1 MEQKLFDE
9 DLKREIQKLSQVQ
22 TEEQKMIY
30 KRKVLEDKVL
40 IEIFPENACITMLG
54 AAPKE
59 VRSNKPDV
67 TFIEDLTHEQKMR
80 LLSEKGE

>member
-1 MEQKLFDE
+1 
-9 DLKREIQKLSQVQ
+9 
-22 TEEQKMIY
+22 MIY
-30 KRKVLEDKVL
+30 KGKVLEDKEL

-67 TFIEDLTHEQKMR
+67 TFIEDLTHEQKM
-80 LLSEKGE
+80 KF